1 MINGSIINSYYVCK
15 RKAWLI
21 VHRINLELNSEDVAI
36 GKSLHEN
43 FESKNKEILIDHVKL
58 DQLTN
63 KYIVELKKNETF
75 IDAAIAQLKYYMY
88 ILNKKGLKKDG
99 KVKILETEHEII
111 LEFNDDLIID
121 VENMIN
127 EIEFFL
133 QNKNPIEFEIK
144 PFCRQCA
151 YYQYCLL

>member
-15 RKAWLI
+15 RKTWLI
-21 VHRINLELNSEDVAI
+21 VHRINLESNSDDVAI
-36 GKSLHEN
+36 GKALHEN
-43 FESKNKEILIDHVKL
+43 FEAKSKEILIDHIKV
-58 DQLTN
+58 DQVTN

-88 ILNKKGLKKDG
+88 ILNQKGLKKDG
-99 KVKILETEHEII
+99 KVKILETGYEIK

-121 VENMIN
+121 VENMIT
-127 EIEFFL
+127 EIENFL
-133 QNKNPIEFEIK
+133 QNKNPIEFKIK

-151 YYQYCLL
+151 YYHYCLL